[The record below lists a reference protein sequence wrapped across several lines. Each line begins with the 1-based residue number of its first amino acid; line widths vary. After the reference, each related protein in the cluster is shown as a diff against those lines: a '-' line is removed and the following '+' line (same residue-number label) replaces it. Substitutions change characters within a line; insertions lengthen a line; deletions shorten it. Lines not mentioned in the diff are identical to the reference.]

1 MYYINREQLNA
12 RFAFM
17 AGLIEASREVI
28 GQADEDGSHA
38 LKRLAEER
46 LLHLAIEN
54 ITDIGSLMIDG
65 FLMRDASSYED
76 IVEILLG
83 EKVFPEEVGKPVI
96 ELVKL
101 RKPLVQNY
109 FELDRSAL
117 KPHLERLPGLLEQ
130 FAASAQSFIERE
142 LGAAGQ
148 SL

>member
-1 MYYINREQLNA
+1 MYYINREQMNA

-17 AGLIEASREVI
+17 EGLIEASKE
-28 GQADEDGSHA
+28 A
-38 LKRLAEER
+38 LRQEAEGGTNSLNRFAEER

-54 ITDIGSLMIDG
+54 VTDIGSLMIDG

-83 EKVFPEEVGKPVI
+83 EQVFSEDVGHPLI

-109 FELDRSAL
+109 FELDRATL
-117 KPHLERLPGLLEQ
+117 KPHLDRLPGLLEQ
-130 FAASAQSFIERE
+130 FVRSAQSFTEKE